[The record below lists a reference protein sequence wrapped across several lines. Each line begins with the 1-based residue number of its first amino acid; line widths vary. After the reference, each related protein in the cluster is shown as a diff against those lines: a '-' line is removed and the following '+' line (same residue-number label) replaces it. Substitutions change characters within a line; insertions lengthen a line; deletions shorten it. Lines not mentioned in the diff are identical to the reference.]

1 MIIRRT
7 TPDDEFAL
15 TQLAV
20 LDSQKP
26 EEGDYLVAVL
36 NGRLVAAVS
45 LTGDQ
50 VMADPF
56 EWTADI
62 VAMLEM
68 RAEQLAAPGKLT
80 LASRRRLL
88 ARRAAADA

>member
-7 TPDDEFAL
+7 TPEDDFAL

-20 LDSQKP
+20 LDSQQP
-26 EEGDYLVAVL
+26 QEGDYLVAVVD
-36 NGRLVAAVS
+36 GRLVAAVS
-45 LTGDQ
+45 LTDDQ

-56 EWTADI
+56 EPTADI

-68 RAEQLAAPGKLT
+68 RAQQLAAPSKLT
-80 LASRRRLL
+80 LTSRRRLL

>member
-7 TPDDEFAL
+7 TPEDDFAL

-20 LDSQKP
+20 LDSQQP
-26 EEGDYLVAVL
+26 EDGEYLVAVVD
-36 NGRLVAAVS
+36 GRFVAAVS
-45 LTGDQ
+45 LNGDQ

-56 EWTADI
+56 EWTTDI

-68 RAEQLAAPGKLT
+68 RAEQLAVPGKLT

-88 ARRAAADA
+88 TRRAAADV